1 MEAGE
6 RGVVGIREAVG
17 VVVSATVCVTR
28 DYCHVCRLT
37 VSSQEEEVVKEEV
50 GVMEWPNRVGRIK
63 SLPVVWGNGHGC

>member
-28 DYCHVCRLT
+28 DYCHVCRLA

-50 GVMEWPNRVGRIK
+50 GVMEWPNRVGRIF
-63 SLPVVWGNGHGC
+63 PQMAPW